1 MSKESRIIIGPGSTN
16 GHTGKAIRRIVGAYA
31 CGRPP
36 GEDTSRMIPVNP
48 SNKSTTQMENMVETA
63 EEQPEMAVTSQSW
76 IRRIGQAIKNYPV
89 PLGSLVL
96 LLISLFFWLTG
107 NSHSCQL
114 DPAGNRHNGRY
125 STTLGYHQTY
135 YPQGI

>member
-16 GHTGKAIRRIVGAYA
+16 GHTGKVIRRKVGAYA

-63 EEQPEMAVTSQSW
+63 EEQPEMAVPSQSW
-76 IRRIGQAIKNYPV
+76 MHKNRTSYQELSRSAWFACVITHKP
-89 PLGSLVL
+89 L
-96 LLISLFFWLTG
+96 LLAHWE
-107 NSHSCQL
+107 SHSCQL
-114 DPAGNRHNGRY
+114 DPASNRHNGRY

-135 YPQGI
+135 CPQGI